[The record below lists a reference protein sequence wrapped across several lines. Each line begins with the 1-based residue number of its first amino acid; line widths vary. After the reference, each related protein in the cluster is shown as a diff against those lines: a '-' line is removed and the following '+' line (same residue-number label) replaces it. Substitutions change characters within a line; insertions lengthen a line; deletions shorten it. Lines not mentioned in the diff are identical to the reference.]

1 MTAETCPHYLALDAE
16 DVADGATEFKCAPPI
31 RERENRERLW
41 QGLASGVLDMIVSDH
56 SPAPPETKHRDSGD
70 FARAWG
76 GIASLGV
83 ALPVVWT
90 EARRRGHSLSDLAS
104 WMSGAPARL
113 ARLGTRKG
121 ALAEGRDADF
131 FVFDP
136 EAEWT
141 VEPALL
147 RHRHK
152 LSPYAGRRVRGIVAA
167 TYLKGEKIYE
177 SGHDVGAPAG
187 ELILSA

>member
-1 MTAETCPHYLALDAE
+1 
-16 DVADGATEFKCAPPI
+16 
-31 RERENRERLW
+31 
-41 QGLASGVLDMIVSDH
+41 VLDMVVSDH
-56 SPAPPETKHRDSGD
+56 SPSPPEMKHLESGD
-70 FARAWG
+70 FGRAWG

-90 EARRRGHSLSDLAS
+90 EARRRGHSLSDLAG

-113 ARLGTRKG
+113 ARLETRKG

-141 VEPALL
+141 VEPGLL

-152 LSPYAGRRVRGIVAA
+152 LSPYAGRRVCGIVTA
-167 TYLKGEKIYE
+167 TYLKGEKIYDE
-177 SGHDVGAPAG
+177 GRDVGAPAG
-187 ELILSA
+187 DLILST